1 LGWEAEVESKLH
13 HYIFSVLEKRGF
25 TVDGVRFD
33 EPKTQFPVNGR
44 RADLAVILAEGKKPL
59 LIIESM
65 RLNLWIGITTT
76 Y

>member
-1 LGWEAEVESKLH
+1 M
-13 HYIFSVLEKRGF
+13 EKRGF